1 MTVRVIALVTINE
14 DQPLALAKYLEIT
27 TPVLDRVGAKI
38 TSRYQLD
45 DQIVG
50 TRPAETV
57 IVVEYPNREAVDE
70 VFGSAEYKRAIPF
83 RDIAFSDYR
92 VSMVS

>member
-1 MTVRVIALVTINE
+1 MTVRLIALVTINE
-14 DQPLALAKYLEIT
+14 DQPMALAKYLEIT

-38 TSRYQLD
+38 TSRYQLE

-50 TRPAETV
+50 KRPAQTV
-57 IVVEYPNREAVDE
+57 IVVEYPTRQAVED

-83 RDIAFSDYR
+83 RDIAFSEYR
-92 VSMVS
+92 VSMIS